1 MAQQQYGDSMAQ
13 DASNVAN
20 AAVQTA
26 KDVKTAAAVAGNI
39 AVGNVAGAVKET
51 LKNPEF
57 LKKNTMHCIGNQL
70 FLIYAY
76 RGAFYRSNR
85 YARKYFFRCKRCF

>member
-26 KDVKTAAAVAGNI
+26 NEFVLDDDEKGGNS
-39 AVGNVAGAVKET
+39 
-51 LKNPEF
+51 L
-57 LKKNTMHCIGNQL
+57 
-70 FLIYAY
+70 
-76 RGAFYRSNR
+76 
-85 YARKYFFRCKRCF
+85 

>member
-26 KDVKTAAAVAGNI
+26 KDVKTVAAVAGNI
-39 AVGNVAGAVKET
+39 AAGNVAGAVKET
-51 LKNPEF
+51 IKDDF
-57 LKKNTMHCIGNQL
+57 I
-70 FLIYAY
+70 
-76 RGAFYRSNR
+76 
-85 YARKYFFRCKRCF
+85 